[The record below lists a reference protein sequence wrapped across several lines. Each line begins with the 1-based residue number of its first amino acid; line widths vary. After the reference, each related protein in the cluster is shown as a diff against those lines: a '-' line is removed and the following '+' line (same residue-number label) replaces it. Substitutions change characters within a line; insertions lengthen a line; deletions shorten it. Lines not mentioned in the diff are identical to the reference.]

1 MRTHRLIP
9 SRFPPVSLFEWA
21 ETPEELAA
29 LAALESL
36 TNDRLGDLSLVP
48 EEDWVLGPGS
58 TVIMAAFTH
67 PGPSRFTNGSFGVY
81 YAADTLDTAIAETVY
96 HRERFLNASN
106 EGPTFIQMREYIAQV
121 QQPLEKL
128 DVENHVHL
136 LNPDANAYQIS
147 QDFGLE
153 KRNEKIW
160 GLHYP
165 SVRKKDAHCVAIFR
179 PPALTMPL
187 QGCHLEYIWDGE
199 KIGEVRL
206 SSIL

>member
-21 ETPEELAA
+21 KTPEELSA

-36 TNDRLGDLSLVP
+36 TNERLGDLSLVP
-48 EEDWVLGPGS
+48 EEDWVMGPGS

-81 YAADTLDTAIAETVY
+81 YAADTLETAIAETVY
-96 HRERFLNASN
+96 HRQRFLIGSK

-121 QQPLEKL
+121 KQPLERL
-128 DVENHVHL
+128 TVSTHEHL
-136 LNPDANAYQIS
+136 LNPDTSHYSES
-147 QDFGLE
+147 QQFGEE
-153 KRNEKIW
+153 KRAEKIW

-179 PPALTMPL
+179 PPALSMPV
-187 QGCHLEYIWDGE
+187 QGCHLEYIWNGE
-199 KIGEVRL
+199 KIAEVRE
-206 SSIL
+206 SRIF